1 MAKVSV
7 GDFEWD
13 TEKAA
18 RNWRKHLI
26 SFAEAITVF
35 DDPLFVVYYSSDH
48 SIQDERYVIIGQSS
62 RSRLLAVAYAERKQR
77 IRIISARRVTAEE
90 RRSYEESD
98 EKY

>member
-26 SFAEAITVF
+26 SFAEAVTVF
-35 DDPLFVVYYSSDH
+35 ADPLFVIYYSSDH
-48 SIQDERYVIIGQSS
+48 SSQDERYVIIGQSS
-62 RSRLLAVAYAERKQR
+62 RGRLLAVAYAEAKQQ
-77 IRIISARRVTAEE
+77 IRIISARRVTPGE
-90 RRSYEESD
+90 RRSYEES
-98 EKY
+98 EEEY